1 MNLNDVDA
9 LPDLLP
15 EDLMFS
21 DLLPVDGLAM
31 PAPYP
36 DFAEWGRKIDN
47 LIIECNT
54 LNLRLEVEKSKRQR
68 LQSTVRQIKRDMV
81 IPCPDLTSI
90 QRDFDRFK
98 EQQNTAN
105 YIMDG
110 ENART
115 NTLAFRSISRIC
127 QFLTTMLTGA
137 SSFPDATD
145 ELNVL
150 LHELSLTIRQFGV
163 HYAAS
168 HV

>member
-1 MNLNDVDA
+1 MNLNDDGI

-15 EDLMFS
+15 EDLTFN

-68 LQSTVRQIKRDMV
+68 LQSTVRQLKRDT
-81 IPCPDLTSI
+81 IAPYPDLTTI
-90 QRDFDRFK
+90 QRDLDRFK

-105 YIMDG
+105 YVLDG
-110 ENART
+110 EN
-115 NTLAFRSISRIC
+115 AFRSISSIC
-127 QFLTTMLTGA
+127 QFLTIMMTGA
-137 SSFPDATD
+137 SSYPDATD